1 MVILYGPSPIAMP
14 IAGRLQSLLLDAVNE
29 LVSWPSILLHLNEAT
44 KASAGE
50 AASVVQPQAD
60 GAARFQRMM
69 LPHLDAAH
77 NLARFLSGDAGA
89 AEDIVQNAYLRAF
102 RGFGDFRGGNAKSW
116 ILAIV
121 RNCHLDWRSEQTRR
135 NIIEPLEG
143 IPDPDDPASDASER
157 LDLPHEETTPETI
170 LLERMEADEVRLVL
184 AGLPD
189 AFREALVL
197 RELECLSYREIADI
211 SAIPVG
217 TVMSRLARARALFAA
232 AWRRRLAAE
241 APRS

>member
-1 MVILYGPSPIAMP
+1 MVVLGGASPTAVPMP
-14 IAGRLQSLLLDAVNE
+14 GRLQGLLLDAVHE
-29 LVSWPSILLHLNEAT
+29 LVSWASILLHLNEAT
-44 KASAGE
+44 RAPAGE
-50 AASVVQPQAD
+50 AASVVQSQAD

-89 AEDIVQNAYLRAF
+89 AEDIVQNAYLKAF

-121 RNCHLDWRSEQTRR
+121 RNCHLDWRSEQRRR
-135 NIIEPLEG
+135 NIIEPLELMPG
-143 IPDPDDPASDASER
+143 PDDPANDASER
-157 LDLPHEETTPETI
+157 PDLPHEEITPETI

-184 AGLPD
+184 ASLPD
-189 AFREALVL
+189 VFREALVL
-197 RELECLSYREIADI
+197 RELESLSYREIADI
-211 SAIPVG
+211 ASIPLG

-232 AWRRRLAAE
+232 AWQQRLAAGS
-241 APRS
+241 PGS

>member
-1 MVILYGPSPIAMP
+1 MP
-14 IAGRLQSLLLDAVNE
+14 GRLQGLLLGAVSG
-29 LVSWPSILLHLNEAT
+29 LLSLPSILVQLNEAT
-44 KASAGE
+44 RAPAGEVASATH
-50 AASVVQPQAD
+50 SQAD

-102 RGFGDFRGGNAKSW
+102 RGFGEFRGGNAKSW

-121 RNCHLDWRSEQTRR
+121 RNCHLDWRAEQSRR
-135 NIIEPLEG
+135 NIVEPLEK
-143 IPDPDDPASDASER
+143 IPGPDDPADDVSER
-157 LDLPHEETTPETI
+157 SDLPHEETTPETI

-184 AGLPD
+184 AGLPNV
-189 AFREALVL
+189 FREVLVL
-197 RELECLSYREIADI
+197 RELESLSYREIADI
-211 SAIPVG
+211 SSIPLG

-232 AWRRRLAAE
+232 AWRRRLVAE
-241 APRS
+241 SHGS